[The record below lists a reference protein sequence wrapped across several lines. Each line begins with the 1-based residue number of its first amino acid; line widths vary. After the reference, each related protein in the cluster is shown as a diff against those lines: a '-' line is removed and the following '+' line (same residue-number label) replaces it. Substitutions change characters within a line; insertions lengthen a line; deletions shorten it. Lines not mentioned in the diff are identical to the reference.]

1 MMTLM
6 RVALISGLMA
16 APLGAIAQD
25 RIVPTISVSGEGI
38 VTAPADMAIVTVGV
52 LHEGKTTGEVMDAVS
67 SATNGILAVLEAA
80 AIPQGDIQTGRVS
93 LIPRYGRTVLGAP
106 DYSTVEGY
114 TASTTLTV
122 TTHDLTTLGGL
133 LSDMVSGGA
142 NTVNGVTF
150 GIDDDST
157 LMDEARQKA
166 VEDAHHR
173 AEVYATAAGVDLG
186 GVLTLSENSYGG
198 YAPVVM
204 EAMSSRSFD
213 GAEPKMDVPLV
224 AGDITVSAQVSIVY
238 GIAGE

>member
-1 MMTLM
+1 MTFM

-67 SATNGILAVLEAA
+67 GATNGILAVLEAA

-93 LIPRYGRTVLGAP
+93 LIPRYGRTVLGVP

-173 AEVYATAAGVDLG
+173 AEVYAMAAGVDLG